1 MDDKPIAEVVPK
13 LEGCPF
19 CGALPTTGRQEQNP
33 YVSQGWLVCMSC
45 GATGP
50 RSMLRGGAVAA
61 WNRRASGCAPATPP
75 AVVAA
80 LVEALE
86 RISRGEYACL
96 AEGMSCGSAQAPAR
110 AALAR
115 YHAATGA
122 KEGGV

>member
-1 MDDKPIAEVVPK
+1 MHGGTWMIWCHNEECHVRVETVTGFPNQ
-13 LEGCPF
+13 
-19 CGALPTTGRQEQNP
+19 PT
-33 YVSQGWLVCMSC
+33 
-45 GATGP
+45 A
-50 RSMLRGGAVAA
+50 AAA
-61 WNRRASGCAPATPP
+61 WNTRHPATPP

-86 RISRGEYACL
+86 PFAGATILPTGAVVAMDRHWFDN
-96 AEGMSCGSAQAPAR
+96 AR